1 MTARPARE
9 RLILALDA
17 AEAAQA
23 LAWVER
29 LGRHV
34 GLVKIG
40 LELFTAAGPELVRK
54 VRAQGVEIFLDLK
67 LHDIP
72 NTVAGAVRAA
82 SRLDVRMLTVHAGG
96 GPKMLA
102 AAAAAAAEAGASA
115 PMLLGVTV
123 LTSLDGPELAALAMP
138 GSAAERV
145 LAWAEL
151 AREAGLGGVVAS
163 AQEAA
168 ALRQALGG
176 AMALV
181 IPGIRPAGAAVG
193 DQARVATPAAAI
205 AAGGDYLVL
214 GRAVT
219 AATDP
224 EAALGRIIAE
234 VEGISAGPAA
244 RTAGAATPP
253 PGQRRP

>member
-1 MTARPARE
+1 MIPRPARE
-9 RLILALDA
+9 RLILAVDA
-17 AEAAQA
+17 ADAAAA
-23 LAWVER
+23 LPWVER

-40 LELFTAAGPELVRK
+40 LELFTAAGPELVRQ
-54 VRAQGVEIFLDLK
+54 VRAQGVEVFLDLK

-82 SRLDVRMLTVHAGG
+82 ARLDVRMLTVHIGG

-102 AAAAAAAEAGASA
+102 AAAGAAADTGAAA

-123 LTSLDGPELAALAMP
+123 LTSLDGAELEALRMP
-138 GSAAERV
+138 GSPAERV

-151 AREAGLGGVVAS
+151 ARGAGLGGVVAS
-163 AQEAA
+163 AHEAA
-168 ALRQALGG
+168 ALRQALGAG
-176 AMALV
+176 MALV
-181 IPGIRPAGAAVG
+181 IPGIRPAGAAAG
-193 DQARVATPAAAI
+193 DQARVATPSAAI
-205 AAGGDYLVL
+205 AAGADYLVL

-219 AATDP
+219 AASDP

-234 VEGISAGPAA
+234 VEGVSAS
-244 RTAGAATPP
+244 AAT
-253 PGQRRP
+253 GAQRLP